1 MDPTVT
7 TSVIIIVGA
16 PILSSTGV
24 SFLFVGHMFTRLLLL
39 AYLLYAVSKGPM
51 PGLLAFLAVFTL
63 LLERNQEIITK
74 LPYQAP
80 GRLSSEPLLP
90 LGTGTAEGTAAAAVG
105 PSVPP
110 LQPTNA
116 VKVYD
121 SPANKEK
128 ADATDLHDSNPRLAE
143 GPKAKDAVSFYTNKG
158 ILSATH

>member
-16 PILSSTGV
+16 PILSSMGV

-39 AYLLYAVSKGPM
+39 AYLLYAVSKGAM
-51 PGLLAFLAVFTL
+51 SGLLAFLAVFTL

-74 LPYQAP
+74 FPYQAP
-80 GRLSSEPLLP
+80 GRLSSGPLLSP
-90 LGTGTAEGTAAAAVG
+90 GAGAATAAAAV
-105 PSVPP
+105 PP
-110 LQPTNA
+110 LLPTNA

-128 ADATDLHDSNPRLAE
+128 ADATDLHDNNPRLAE

-158 ILSATH
+158 ILSPTH

>member
-80 GRLSSEPLLP
+80 GRLSSGPLLA
-90 LGTGTAEGTAAAAVG
+90 LGAGTGTAGAGV
-105 PSVPP
+105 SP

>member
-16 PILSSTGV
+16 PILSSMGV
-24 SFLFVGHMFTRLLLL
+24 SFLFVGHMFTRLVLL
-39 AYLLYAVSKGPM
+39 AYLLYAVSKGAM
-51 PGLLAFLAVFTL
+51 SGLLAFLAVFTL

-74 LPYQAP
+74 FPYQAP
-80 GRLSSEPLLP
+80 GRLSSEPLLSP
-90 LGTGTAEGTAAAAVG
+90 GAGAGAGAAAAAVAAA
-105 PSVPP
+105 VPP

-128 ADATDLHDSNPRLAE
+128 ADATDLHDNNPRLAE